1 MALEKLEIYQTA
13 FDLMVH
19 IEECVRDFSRYFKYT
34 VGSELRQMCSGIFY
48 RLPRRRVLNNIRIGL
63 KKWSKTNESKEL
75 DFEDLKNL
83 RSSLNSYL
91 AYTAKAKAFR
101 AMKEIFRPH
110 GWIWKFFE
118 LRGEKVV
125 LRTEFIEAEKRAKF
139 ERIFNG
145 KSFDFI
151 LEF

>member
-34 VGSELRQMCSGIFY
+34 VGSELR
-48 RLPRRRVLNNIRIGL
+48 
-63 KKWSKTNESKEL
+63 
-75 DFEDLKNL
+75 
-83 RSSLNSYL
+83 
-91 AYTAKAKAFR
+91 
-101 AMKEIFRPH
+101 
-110 GWIWKFFE
+110 
-118 LRGEKVV
+118 GEKVV

>member
-1 MALEKLEIYQTA
+1 MALEKL
-13 FDLMVH
+13 
-19 IEECVRDFSRYFKYT
+19 
-34 VGSELRQMCSGIFY
+34 
-48 RLPRRRVLNNIRIGL
+48 
-63 KKWSKTNESKEL
+63 
-75 DFEDLKNL
+75 
-83 RSSLNSYL
+83 
-91 AYTAKAKAFR
+91 
-101 AMKEIFRPH
+101 EIFRPH